1 MGPKGRETLCDECG
15 KRFSNGK
22 TGPRSATFK
31 CRWCKATSTSARRT
45 GPTGEDELCNPCGVS
60 YAIASDKI
68 KARLGHVEKE
78 LDRLTSVP
86 VFDVDAGTET
96 RAPPPKRARGDGDAA
111 PPPSGLKREK
121 VQQDAL
127 VQVKLEKE
135 ALEDRVLCT
144 ICMEAD
150 APRTVLFG
158 PCNHFLACAS
168 CADALQE
175 CPNCRV
181 PITART
187 SIANTS

>member
-78 LDRLTSVP
+78 LVRLTSVLAI
-86 VFDVDAGTET
+86 DVDAGKET
-96 RAPPPKRARGDGDAA
+96 RIPRPKRSSEA
-111 PPPSGLKREK
+111 PGGGLKALK
-121 VQQDAL
+121 AAADATAGAL
-127 VQVKLEKE
+127 VQVKREKE
-135 ALEDRVLCT
+135 ALEDRLLCT

-150 APRTVLFG
+150 APRSVLFG
-158 PCNHFLACAS
+158 PYNHYLACVS
-168 CADALQE
+168 CAAALVE
-175 CPNCRV
+175 CPNCRAT
-181 PITART
+181 ITTRT
-187 SIANTS
+187 TIANSS